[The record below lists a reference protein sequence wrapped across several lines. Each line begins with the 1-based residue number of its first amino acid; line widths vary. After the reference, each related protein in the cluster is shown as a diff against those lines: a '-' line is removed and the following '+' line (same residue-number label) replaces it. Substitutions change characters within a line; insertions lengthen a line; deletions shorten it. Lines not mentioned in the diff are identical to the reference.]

1 MRFLANE
8 NLHMGIVRGL
18 RQANYEVLFV
28 PDLGLAGHKD
38 REILEYS
45 EKNDLIVISGDKDF
59 GGLTEFGPLWGRGK
73 VILLRYHFINIQRI
87 VKNILEILNREV
99 ETLRKEKSCIIV
111 LSESGYRIH
120 KPVEQGKR

>member
-8 NLHMGIVRGL
+8 NLHTGIVRGL
-18 RQANYEVLFV
+18 REANYEVLFV

-45 EKNDLIVISGDKDF
+45 EKNELVLISGDKDF
-59 GGLTEFGPLWGRGK
+59 GGLVEFGPLWGHGK
-73 VILLRYHFINIQRI
+73 VILLRYRFINIQRI
-87 VKNILEILNREV
+87 VKNILEMLNREA
-99 ETLRKEKSCIIV
+99 EMLSKEKSFVIV

-120 KPVEQGKR
+120 KPGS

>member
-1 MRFLANE
+1 MMRFLANE
-8 NLHMGIVRGL
+8 NLHIEIVRGL

-28 PDLGLAGHKD
+28 PELGLAGHKD

-59 GGLTEFGPLWGRGK
+59 GGLTEFGPLWGHGK
-73 VILLRYHFINIQRI
+73 VILLRYRFINIQRI
-87 VKNILEILNREV
+87 VKNILEMLNREV
-99 ETLRKEKSCIIV
+99 EILNKEKSFVVV

-120 KPVEQGKR
+120 KPGELTK

>member
-1 MRFLANE
+1 MMRFLADE
-8 NLHMGIVRGL
+8 NLHIEIVRGL

-73 VILLRYHFINIQRI
+73 VILLRYRLINIQRI
-87 VKNILEILNREV
+87 VRNILEILDREA
-99 ETLRKEKSCIIV
+99 ETFRKEKAMVIV
-111 LSESGYRIH
+111 LSEAGYRIH
-120 KPVEQGKR
+120 RRGELTK

>member
-1 MRFLANE
+1 MMRFLADE
-8 NLHMGIVRGL
+8 NLHIEIVRGL

-45 EKNDLIVISGDKDF
+45 EKNDLIAISGDKDF

-73 VILLRYHFINIQRI
+73 VILLRYRLINIQRI
-87 VKNILEILNREV
+87 VRNILEILDREADAF
-99 ETLRKEKSCIIV
+99 RKEKAMVIV
-111 LSESGYRIH
+111 LSEAGYRIH
-120 KPVEQGKR
+120 RRGELTK

>member
-8 NLHMGIVRGL
+8 NLHIEIVRGL
-18 RQANYEVLFV
+18 RRANYEVLFV

-59 GGLTEFGPLWGRGK
+59 GGLIEFGPLWGRGK
-73 VILLRYHFINIQRI
+73 IILLRYRFINIQRI
-87 VKNILEILNREV
+87 VRNILEIVDREI
-99 ETLRKEKSCIIV
+99 ETLEKEKAIVIV
-111 LSESGYRIH
+111 LSEAGYRIH
-120 KPVEQGKR
+120 RREELTK